1 MARPASVSNRR
12 PSSSLRRW
20 LRRLVLGFAVLSV
33 LTTIL
38 LRFVPPPVTPL
49 MVIRGLEGMAAGKGF
64 VIRKN
69 WQPLNRIS
77 PAMVRAVIAAEDQ
90 KFVHHFGFDVD
101 SISKAY
107 VNNRD
112 GGRRKGGSTITQQ
125 TAKNIFLWPGGSYLR
140 KGIEAYFTLLLELFW
155 NKERIIEVY
164 LNIAELG
171 PGVYG
176 VESAARIYY
185 HTSARRLTAR
195 QAAMLAAILPA
206 PRQWSPAR
214 PTGYLVHRQRWIL
227 QQMRNLGP
235 LSLN

>member
-1 MARPASVSNRR
+1 
-12 PSSSLRRW
+12 
-20 LRRLVLGFAVLSV
+20 
-33 LTTIL
+33 
-38 LRFVPPPVTPL
+38 
-49 MVIRGLEGMAAGKGF
+49 
-64 VIRKN
+64 
-69 WQPLNRIS
+69 
-77 PAMVRAVIAAEDQ
+77 MVRAVIAAEDQ

-195 QAAMLAAILPA
+195 QAAMACRDPA
-206 PRQWSPAR
+206 GTPANGAPPAR
-214 PTGYLVHRQRWIL
+214 PVTWSTDSAGSCSRCAIWVRSHSTDPPRDPRQAVDLDDDRHWAL
-227 QQMRNLGP
+227 LLER
-235 LSLN
+235 